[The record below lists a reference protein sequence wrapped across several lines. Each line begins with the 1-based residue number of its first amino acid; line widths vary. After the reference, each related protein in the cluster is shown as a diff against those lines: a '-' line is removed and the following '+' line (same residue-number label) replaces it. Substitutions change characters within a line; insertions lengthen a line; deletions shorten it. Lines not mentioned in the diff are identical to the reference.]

1 MISNAFWFSVG
12 ILLVAMLAWIRER
25 WFKRRIAQ
33 LKFANR
39 MLREDL
45 ERWRKEAFLDDFRKA
60 FKRRAEGKVP
70 VDSIGQ

>member
-1 MISNAFWFSVG
+1 MFQNAFWFSIGV
-12 ILLVAMLAWIRER
+12 LLVCLLAWIRER
-25 WFKRRIAQ
+25 RLENQITR

-45 ERWRKEAFLDDFRKA
+45 ERWRKEAFLDDFGKA
-60 FKRRAEGKVP
+60 YKRRAEGKVP